1 MMKSPRL
8 SVVAIFAV
16 VLSAGC
22 GHTQD
27 RLLETEQGQLEL
39 RQIQCRQFE
48 MTDREK
54 MLRTIMA
61 TLQDLGFVMDKADA
75 GLGLV
80 TATRLD
86 QVSFRMTVTVR
97 PRGEKN
103 LLVRASGQYGTRPV
117 TAGQPYQRFFA
128 ALSKALF
135 LDAQQIE

>member
-1 MMKSPRL
+1 MMKALLL
-8 SVVAIFAV
+8 SLVAVFGIAPGV
-16 VLSAGC
+16 GC

-39 RQIQCRQFE
+39 RQIQCRRFE
-48 MTDREK
+48 TTDREK

-80 TATRLD
+80 TATKLD
-86 QVSFRMTVTVR
+86 RVSFRMTVTVT

-117 TAGQPYQRFFA
+117 TAGEPYQRFFA

-135 LDAQQIE
+135 LDAQEVD